1 MIFKILRKFLYSKFN
16 LSLSK
21 LPPKKSIIVC
31 QGIKINELEALKE
44 KNYKFYF
51 VCFGE
56 KSDSL
61 YWLNDWLSIF
71 LEFNVQFLVVLRSE
85 ELQSWIFENYPDVNS
100 VTINGFQQV
109 VELHKATINTSLALY
124 PINSMHN
131 HLFVRLTKLR
141 HVFIGHGDSDKLSS
155 ANKVLRMFD
164 EVWCSG
170 QAQVDRFLNQD
181 FNCSSLRLRKV
192 GRPGLKKLLSVRE
205 KTVKEQRKFLYLP
218 TWEGSDERWDYSSIS
233 NLENIVDAVL
243 ADGKASIG
251 IRLHPFIGRRSKA
264 LLEKVKQVKNKYSS
278 NTRVEFSSTEVPLVK
293 VLNDYSYF
301 ICDVSSVVTECL
313 AVNHP
318 IFLYQ
323 SEHFNIETAESNI
336 PLSSFCYTFK
346 SANELSDKVSV
357 VLGGDDYKADRR
369 FDAADYF
376 IGIQETKNEM
386 LKKLLSEQVIL
397 D

>member
-1 MIFKILRKFLYSKFN
+1 MFYQFLRNVLYSKLN
-16 LSLSK
+16 LSISK
-21 LPPKKSIIVC
+21 LPPKKNSVIFNSIKAV
-31 QGIKINELEALKE
+31 GLKDLKD

-71 LEFNVQFLVVLRSE
+71 SEFNVQFLVVLRSE
-85 ELQSWIFENYPDVNS
+85 ELQSWIFENYPDVDS
-100 VTINGFQQV
+100 VTVNGFQQV
-109 VELHKATINTSLALY
+109 VELHKATFNTSLALY

-205 KTVKEQRKFLYLP
+205 NTVKEQMKFLYLP

-278 NTRVEFSSTEVPLVK
+278 NTRVEFSSTEVPLVQL
-293 VLNDYSYF
+293 LNDYDYF
-301 ICDVSSVVTECL
+301 ICDVSSVVTDCL
-313 AVNHP
+313 AVNRP

-323 SEHFNIETAESNI
+323 SNHLSIETAESSM

-346 SANELSDKVSV
+346 SADELSNKISV
-357 VLGGDDYKADRR
+357 ALEGEDYKAERR
-369 FDAADYF
+369 FKAADYF
-376 IGIQETKNEM
+376 IGLEETKADG
-386 LKKLLSEQVIL
+386 LKKIL
-397 D
+397 QYNES